1 MSSVYDA
8 LTKAGK
14 KAEASGELA
23 GSWQGLNLQW
33 KIMLVVLGLLFVII
47 VHQLVARVL
56 RAQLEESAVLMTTNL
71 SDAAAGYIASNDALR
86 LKTTVTKY
94 ARLNRVAYVFI
105 QDREGK
111 IIAGSLASFSSE
123 IQPAVTSNQD
133 LQVSRREVSL
143 EGKTVYETRAPILD
157 GQLGSA
163 HIGIWAGA
171 VERDIHQALS
181 KFVWPI
187 TLGLL
192 AVVIAVVMLGQPLLR
207 GLRRLVELRSA
218 AQAAATQRV
227 K

>member
-14 KAEASGELA
+14 KAETSGPLSV
-23 GSWQGLNLQW
+23 SWQGLSLEW
-33 KIMLVVLGLLFVII
+33 KIMLLILGFLFVII

-56 RAQLEESAVLMTTNL
+56 RDQIEESAVLITTNL

-94 ARLNRVAYVFI
+94 ARLNRVAYVFV
-105 QDREGK
+105 QDRDGR
-111 IIAGSLASFSSE
+111 IVASSLAGFSPETQS
-123 IQPAVTSNQD
+123 AVTSNQD
-133 LQVSRREVSL
+133 LQFSRREVNL

-163 HIGIWAGA
+163 QIGIWAGA
-171 VERDIHQALS
+171 VERDIHQVLF

-192 AVVIAVVMLGQPLLR
+192 AVVMAVVMLGQPLIR
-207 GLRRLVELRSA
+207 ALRRLIELRSA
-218 AQAAATQRV
+218 SQATAAQRI

>member
-1 MSSVYDA
+1 
-8 LTKAGK
+8 
-14 KAEASGELA
+14 
-23 GSWQGLNLQW
+23 
-33 KIMLVVLGLLFVII
+33 MLVVLGLLFVVV

-56 RAQLEESAVLMTTNL
+56 RAQMEESAVLMATNL
-71 SDAAAGYIASNDALR
+71 SDTAAGYIASNDALR

-94 ARLNRVAYVFI
+94 ARLNRVAYVFV

-111 IIAGSLASFSSE
+111 IVAGSLAGFSSE

-171 VERDIHQALS
+171 VERDIHQALF

-192 AVVIAVVMLGQPLLR
+192 AVVIAVAMLGQPLLR
-207 GLRRLVELRSA
+207 GLRRLVELRSGS
-218 AQAAATQRV
+218 QAAATQRI

>member
-14 KAEASGELA
+14 NAEASGELA
-23 GSWQGLNLQW
+23 GSWQGLSLQW
-33 KIMLVVLGLLFVII
+33 KIMLLVIGLLFLVI
-47 VHQLVARVL
+47 VNHLVARVL
-56 RAQLEESAVLMTTNL
+56 RAQMEESAVLMTTNL
-71 SDAAAGYIASNDALR
+71 SDTAAGYIASNDALR

-111 IIAGSLASFSSE
+111 TIAGSLAAFSPE
-123 IQPAVTSNQD
+123 FHPAVASNQD
-133 LQVSRREVSL
+133 LRVSRREVSL

-171 VERDIHQALS
+171 VERDIHQALF

-192 AVVIAVVMLGQPLLR
+192 AAVIAVLILGQSLFR
-207 GLRRLVELRSA
+207 GSRRLVELRSA
-218 AQAAATQRV
+218 SQAAATQRI

>member
-14 KAEASGELA
+14 KAENSGALA
-23 GSWQGLNLQW
+23 VSWQGLSLEW
-33 KIMLVVLGLLFVII
+33 KIMLVVIGLLFLVI
-47 VHQLVARVL
+47 VNQLVARVL
-56 RAQLEESAVLMTTNL
+56 RAQMEESAVLMTTNL

-94 ARLNRVAYVFI
+94 ARLNRVAYVFV

-111 IIAGSLASFSSE
+111 TIASSLAGFSPE
-123 IQPAVTSNQD
+123 LQPAVTSNQD
-133 LQVSRREVSL
+133 LQVSRREISL

-171 VERDIHQALS
+171 VEADIHQALF

-192 AVVIAVVMLGQPLLR
+192 AVVIAVVMLGRPLIQ
-207 GLRRLVELRSA
+207 GLRRLIELRSA
-218 AQAAATQRV
+218 AQPAATQRI

>member
-14 KAEASGELA
+14 KAESSGTLA
-23 GSWQGLNLQW
+23 VSWQGLNLKW
-33 KIMLVVLGLLFVII
+33 KIMLLVFGLLFAVI
-47 VHQLVARVL
+47 VNHLVTRVL
-56 RAQLEESAVLMTTNL
+56 RDQMEESAVLMTTNL

-86 LKTTVTKY
+86 LRTTVTKY
-94 ARLNRVAYVFI
+94 ARLNRVAYVFV

-111 IIAGSLASFSSE
+111 IIASSLASVSPELES
-123 IQPAVTSNQD
+123 AVTANPE
-133 LQVSRREVSL
+133 LQVSRREVTL

-163 HIGIWAGA
+163 HVGLWAGA
-171 VERDIHQALS
+171 MDGDIHRALF

-192 AVVIAVVMLGQPLLR
+192 AVAIAVAMLGRLLIQAA
-207 GLRRLVELRSA
+207 RRLVDLRSA
-218 AQAAATQRV
+218 SQPTATQRI

>member
-14 KAEASGELA
+14 KTQTSGALA
-23 GSWQGLNLQW
+23 VSWQGLSFEW
-33 KIMLVVLGLLFVII
+33 KVMLVVLGLFFVVI

-56 RAQLEESAVLMTTNL
+56 RAQIEETAVLTTTNL
-71 SDAAAGYIASNDALR
+71 SDAAASYIASNDALR

-94 ARLNRVAYVFI
+94 ARLSRVAYVFV

-111 IIAGSLASFSSE
+111 VIASSLAGFPPE
-123 IQPAVTSNQD
+123 LQQALTSYQD
-133 LQVSRREVSL
+133 LQVSRRELTL
-143 EGKTVYETRAPILD
+143 EGKPVYETRAPILD

-163 HIGIWAGA
+163 HMGIWAGA
-171 VERDIHQALS
+171 VEADIHLALF

-187 TLGLL
+187 TLGFL
-192 AVVIAVVMLGQPLLR
+192 AAVIAVVMLAQPLIR
-207 GLRRLVELRSA
+207 AVRRLIELRSA
-218 AQAAATQRV
+218 SQATATQRL

>member
-14 KAEASGELA
+14 KTATSDALTV
-23 GSWQGLNLQW
+23 SWQGLSFEW
-33 KIMLVVLGLLFVII
+33 KIMFAVLGVFFILI

-56 RAQLEESAVLMTTNL
+56 RSQIDESAVLMTTNL
-71 SDAAAGYIASNDALR
+71 SDAAAGFIASNEALR
-86 LKTTVTKY
+86 LTTTVTKY

-105 QDREGK
+105 QDRDGK
-111 IIAGSLASFSSE
+111 IIATSSAGFAPE
-123 IQPAVTSNQD
+123 FRAAVTSNQD
-133 LQVSRREVSL
+133 FQVSRRELTV
-143 EGKTVYETRAPILD
+143 EGKPVYETRAPILD

-171 VERDIHQALS
+171 VEGDIHRALF

-192 AVVIAVVMLGQPLLR
+192 AAVIALMILAQPCVR
-207 GLRRLVELRSA
+207 ALRRLIQLRSG
-218 AQAAATQRV
+218 AQTAATERIE
-227 K
+227 

>member
-23 GSWQGLNLQW
+23 GSWQGLSLQW
-33 KIMLVVLGLLFVII
+33 KIMLLFIGLLFLGV
-47 VHQLVARVL
+47 VNQLVTRVL
-56 RAQLEESAVLMTTNL
+56 RAQMEESAVLMTTNL

-94 ARLNRVAYVFI
+94 ARLSRVAYVFV

-111 IIAGSLASFSSE
+111 IIASSSAGLFRE
-123 IQPAVTSNQD
+123 FQPAVTSNQD
-133 LQVSRREVSL
+133 LQVSQRELTV
-143 EGKTVYETRAPILD
+143 EGKPVYETRAPILD
-157 GQLGSA
+157 GQLGSS

-171 VERDIHQALS
+171 VEADIHKALF

-187 TLGLL
+187 SLGLL
-192 AVVIAVVMLGQPLLR
+192 TAVIAVVMLAQPLVR
-207 GLRRLVELRSA
+207 AVRRLIELRSA
-218 AQAAATQRV
+218 AQGAATQRV

>member
-23 GSWQGLNLQW
+23 GSWQGLSLQW
-33 KIMLVVLGLLFVII
+33 KIMLLFIGLLFLGV
-47 VHQLVARVL
+47 VNQLVTRVL
-56 RAQLEESAVLMTTNL
+56 RAQMEESAVLMTTNL

-94 ARLNRVAYVFI
+94 ARLNRVAYVFV

-111 IIAGSLASFSSE
+111 TIAASLTALSAE
-123 IQPAVTSNQD
+123 IHPTATSNQD

-171 VERDIHQALS
+171 VERDIHQALF

-187 TLGLL
+187 TLGFL
-192 AVVIAVVMLGQPLLR
+192 AVVIAVIMLGRPLIQ
-207 GLRRLVELRSA
+207 GLRRLIESRSA
-218 AQAAATQRV
+218 SQAAATQRI

>member
-8 LTKAGK
+8 LIKAGK
-14 KAEASGELA
+14 KAESAGTLA
-23 GSWQGLNLQW
+23 VSWQRLNLKW
-33 KIMLVVLGLLFVII
+33 KIMLAVFGLLFAVI
-47 VHQLVARVL
+47 VNHLVTRVL
-56 RAQLEESAVLMTTNL
+56 RDQMEESAVLMTTNL

-86 LKTTVTKY
+86 LRTTVTKY
-94 ARLNRVAYVFI
+94 ARLNRVAYVFV

-111 IIAGSLASFSSE
+111 IIASSLASVSPELES
-123 IQPAVTSNQD
+123 AVTANPE
-133 LQVSRREVSL
+133 LQVSRREVTL

-163 HIGIWAGA
+163 HIGLWAGA
-171 VERDIHQALS
+171 MEGDIHQALF

-192 AVVIAVVMLGQPLLR
+192 AVAIAIVMLGQSLIQAA
-207 GLRRLVELRSA
+207 RRLVELRSA
-218 AQAAATQRV
+218 SQTTATQRI

>member
-14 KAEASGELA
+14 KAEASGELP
-23 GSWQGLNLQW
+23 GSWQGLNLQC
-33 KIMLVVLGLLFVII
+33 KIILGVLGLLFVVT

-56 RAQLEESAVLMTTNL
+56 RAQMEESAVLMTTNL
-71 SDAAAGYIASNDALR
+71 SDTAAGYIASNDALR

-94 ARLNRVAYVFI
+94 ARLNRVAYVFV

-111 IIAGSLASFSSE
+111 IVAGSLAGFSSE

-143 EGKTVYETRAPILD
+143 EGNTVYETRAPILD

-171 VERDIHQALS
+171 VERDIHQALF

-192 AVVIAVVMLGQPLLR
+192 AVVIAVVMLWQPLLR

-218 AQAAATQRV
+218 SQAAATQRI

>member
-14 KAEASGELA
+14 KAETSGALA
-23 GSWQGLNLQW
+23 VSWQGLSLEW
-33 KIMLVVLGLLFVII
+33 KIMLLVIGLLFLVI
-47 VHQLVARVL
+47 VNQLVARVL
-56 RAQLEESAVLMTTNL
+56 RAQMEESAVLMTTNL

-94 ARLNRVAYVFI
+94 ARLSRVAYVFVENR
-105 QDREGK
+105 DGK
-111 IIAGSLASFSSE
+111 IIASSLAGFSPE
-123 IQPAVTSNQD
+123 LQPAVTSNQD

-171 VERDIHQALS
+171 VERDIHQALF

-192 AVVIAVVMLGQPLLR
+192 AVVIAVMMSGRPLIR
-207 GLRRLVELRSA
+207 GLRRLIELRSA
-218 AQAAATQRV
+218 SQATATPRI

>member
-14 KAEASGELA
+14 KAESSGTLA
-23 GSWQGLNLQW
+23 VSWQGLNLKW
-33 KIMLVVLGLLFVII
+33 KIMLLVFGLLFAVI
-47 VHQLVARVL
+47 VNHLVTRVL
-56 RAQLEESAVLMTTNL
+56 REQMEEGAVLMTTNL

-86 LKTTVTKY
+86 LRTTVTKY
-94 ARLNRVAYVFI
+94 ARLNRVAYVFV

-111 IIAGSLASFSSE
+111 IIATSLASVSPELQS
-123 IQPAVTSNQD
+123 AATSNQQ
-133 LQVSRREVSL
+133 LQVSRREVTL

-163 HIGIWAGA
+163 HVGLWAGA
-171 VERDIHQALS
+171 MDGDIHRALF

-192 AVVIAVVMLGQPLLR
+192 AVAIAVAMLGRLLIQAA
-207 GLRRLVELRSA
+207 RRLVDLRSA
-218 AQAAATQRV
+218 SQPTATQRI

>member
-8 LTKAGK
+8 LIKAGK
-14 KAEASGELA
+14 KAESAGNLA
-23 GSWQGLNLQW
+23 VSWQRLNLKW
-33 KIMLVVLGLLFVII
+33 KIMLAVFGLLFAVI
-47 VHQLVARVL
+47 VNHLVTRVL
-56 RAQLEESAVLMTTNL
+56 RDQMEESAVLMTTNL

-86 LKTTVTKY
+86 LRTTVTKY
-94 ARLNRVAYVFI
+94 ARLNRVAYVFV

-111 IIAGSLASFSSE
+111 IIASSLASVSPELES
-123 IQPAVTSNQD
+123 AVTANPE
-133 LQVSRREVSL
+133 LQVSRREVTL

-163 HIGIWAGA
+163 HIGLWAGA
-171 VERDIHQALS
+171 MEGDIHQALF

-192 AVVIAVVMLGQPLLR
+192 AVAIAIVMLGQSLIQAA
-207 GLRRLVELRSA
+207 RRLVELRSA
-218 AQAAATQRV
+218 SQTTATQRI

>member
-8 LTKAGK
+8 LIKAGK
-14 KAEASGELA
+14 KAESAGTLA
-23 GSWQGLNLQW
+23 VSWQRLNLKW
-33 KIMLVVLGLLFVII
+33 KIMLAVFGLLFAVI
-47 VHQLVARVL
+47 VNHLVTRVL
-56 RAQLEESAVLMTTNL
+56 RDQMEESAMLMTINL

-86 LKTTVTKY
+86 LRTTVTKY
-94 ARLNRVAYVFI
+94 ARLNRVAYVFV

-111 IIAGSLASFSSE
+111 IIASSLASVSPELES
-123 IQPAVTSNQD
+123 AVTANPE
-133 LQVSRREVSL
+133 LQVSRREVTL

-163 HIGIWAGA
+163 HIGLWAGA
-171 VERDIHQALS
+171 MEGDIHQALF

-192 AVVIAVVMLGQPLLR
+192 AVAIAIVMLGQSLIQAA
-207 GLRRLVELRSA
+207 RRLVELRSA
-218 AQAAATQRV
+218 SQTTATQRI

>member
-14 KAEASGELA
+14 KAETSGALA
-23 GSWQGLNLQW
+23 VSWQGLSREW
-33 KIMLVVLGLLFVII
+33 KIMLLVIGLLFLLI
-47 VHQLVARVL
+47 VNQLVARVL
-56 RAQLEESAVLMTTNL
+56 RAQMEESAVLMTTNL
-71 SDAAAGYIASNDALR
+71 SDAAAGYMASNDALR

-94 ARLNRVAYVFI
+94 ARLSRVAYVFVENR
-105 QDREGK
+105 DGK
-111 IIAGSLASFSSE
+111 IIASSLAGFSPE
-123 IQPAVTSNQD
+123 LQAAVTSNQD

-171 VERDIHQALS
+171 VERDIHQALF

-192 AVVIAVVMLGQPLLR
+192 AVVIAVVMLGRPLIQ
-207 GLRRLVELRSA
+207 GLRRLIELRSA
-218 AQAAATQRV
+218 AQPAATQRI